1 MNPSDGG
8 KNLNLNKGA
17 FFDNMKRRGSN
28 GSVFEILLGGDHN
41 TMQKSKL
48 MAIAMFGIAVI
59 LSGCGSDSFGSS
71 SHSWAE
77 FSGETS
83 EVSSDG
89 VGVSIHLDE
98 AQLAFIYN
106 PSGMWRYGWRSDN
119 IKIIQRW
126 AYEYSEN
133 YVLF

>member
-1 MNPSDGG
+1 
-8 KNLNLNKGA
+8 
-17 FFDNMKRRGSN
+17 MK
-28 GSVFEILLGGDHN
+28 
-41 TMQKSKL
+41 KSKL

-98 AQLAFIYN
+98 A
-106 PSGMWRYGWRSDN
+106 
-119 IKIIQRW
+119 
-126 AYEYSEN
+126 
-133 YVLF
+133 

>member
-1 MNPSDGG
+1 
-8 KNLNLNKGA
+8 
-17 FFDNMKRRGSN
+17 
-28 GSVFEILLGGDHN
+28 
-41 TMQKSKL
+41 
-48 MAIAMFGIAVI
+48 MFGIAVI

-98 AQLAFIYN
+98 A
-106 PSGMWRYGWRSDN
+106 
-119 IKIIQRW
+119 
-126 AYEYSEN
+126 
-133 YVLF
+133 